1 MDVYVAKASGVLHY
15 NYSYVKKKEK
25 KADFRVYSK

>member
-15 NYSYVKKKEK
+15 NYSCVKKKRQVSE
-25 KADFRVYSK
+25 FILN